1 MKLSEQWLREWV
13 NPQGDTRT
21 LADQLTMAGLEVDG
35 VEPCAPPLDGVV
47 VGKVLEKV
55 QHPNADR
62 LSVCKVDIGTAEP
75 LQIVCGAAN
84 VYAGGVFPVATV
96 GSTLPGELKIKRS
109 KLRGEESRGMLC
121 SGVELGI
128 SESADGLL
136 ELSHDLT
143 VGEPVATALRLDD
156 HVIELDLTPNRA
168 DCFSVL
174 GVARDV
180 AAINALD
187 FSEPE
192 IPPVPATSDA
202 THDVSIAPQDGC
214 PAFAGR
220 VIRAIDAS
228 AQTPL
233 WMSERLR
240 RAGIRPLHP
249 VVDVTNYVML
259 ELGQPMHAY
268 DLSKLN
274 GAVAARLARTGEKL
288 TLLDGQEVVLDS
300 NVMVIADDSGPIGMA
315 GIMGGQ
321 STAVGDG
328 TTDIFLESA
337 FFTPQVIAGRARR
350 FGLHTDASL
359 RFERGVDFSGQV
371 RAVERATAL
380 ILEIAGGSAGPVTDA
395 RDSAALPE
403 RAAVE
408 LRRMQLSRLLGINI
422 PDDEVHAIFVRLGFA
437 VEAGAA
443 GWRVTPTP
451 ARFDIEIEADLI
463 EEVVRV
469 YGYDR
474 VPDIRLQGAA
484 LLAAASESAVPVAR
498 AGNLLRDRGYSEA
511 ITYSFVDP
519 GLQSLLLGESAEL
532 TLANPISADQSVM
545 RRSLLPG
552 LLSAARSNRKR
563 QQNRIRL
570 FEAGSIFRLQDNEII
585 EQNSLSAV
593 AWGRVLPEHW
603 DDVSGGDSRSS
614 RSADFFDIKSDVD
627 ALLRLA
633 GSAEKLD
640 YVASE
645 HPALRPG
652 RTARIERDGEIIGW
666 VGELHPRVAR
676 RLGITGAPVLFELQ
690 VDRALSARLPEYKG
704 LSRFPSVRRD
714 LAVIVADAITAGEI
728 VAEVKL
734 AAGDLLKDLNV
745 FDVYRGDSI
754 EKGLK
759 SVALGL
765 ILQETSRTLTDLEVD
780 GVINAVIQRLS
791 SKLNASIRE

>member
-13 NPQGDTRT
+13 NPQGDTRM

-35 VEPCAPPLDGVV
+35 IEPCAPTLDGVV

-62 LSVCKVDIGTAEP
+62 LSVCKVDVGEKEP

-84 VYAGGVFPVATV
+84 VYAGGFFPVATV
-96 GSTLPGELKIKRS
+96 GTTLPGNLKIKKS

-121 SGVELGI
+121 SGVELGV

-136 ELSHDLT
+136 ELTGDFTAGDS
-143 VGEPVATALRLDD
+143 VVTALKLDD
-156 HVIELDLTPNRA
+156 QVIEIDLTPNRA

-187 FSEPE
+187 FSEPVIE
-192 IPPVPATSDA
+192 PVAVTGDA
-202 THDVSIAPQDGC
+202 TQEISIAPDDGC

-220 VIRAIDAS
+220 VIRNIDPN

-233 WMSERLR
+233 WMTEKLR
-240 RAGIRPLHP
+240 RAGVRPLHP

-274 GAVAARLARTGEKL
+274 GIVRARLATDGEKL
-288 TLLDGQEVVLDS
+288 TLLDDQEVTLHND
-300 NVMVIADDSGPIGMA
+300 VMVIADDSGPIGMA

-321 STAVGDG
+321 STAVVDG

-337 FFTPQVIAGRARR
+337 FFTPQVIAGRARH

-371 RAVERATAL
+371 RAIERATAL
-380 ILEIAGGSAGPVTDA
+380 ILGIAGGSAGPVTDV
-395 RDSAALPE
+395 REVTALPT

-408 LRRMQLSRLLGINI
+408 LRRTRLARLLGISVA
-422 PDDEVHAIFVRLGFA
+422 DEEVQAIFARLGFA
-437 VEAGAA
+437 VEATTD
-443 GWRVTPTP
+443 GWRVTPTA

-469 YGYDR
+469 HGYDR
-474 VPDIRLQGAA
+474 VPDVRLQGAA
-484 LLAAASESAVPVAR
+484 LLAAVTETEVPVSR
-498 AGNLLRDRGYSEA
+498 AANLLRDRGYSEA

-519 GLQSLLLGESAEL
+519 DLQRLLLGEAAEL

-563 QQNRIRL
+563 QQTRIRL
-570 FEAGSIFRLQDNEII
+570 FESGSIFTLQDNEII
-585 EQNSLSAV
+585 EKDMISGV
-593 AWGRVLPEHW
+593 AWGRLFPEHW
-603 DDVSGGDSRSS
+603 ADSSGSDKNQPV
-614 RSADFFDIKSDVD
+614 DFFDIKNDVE
-627 ALLRLA
+627 ALLMLA
-633 GSAEKLD
+633 GSDIALD
-640 YVASE
+640 YVACE

-652 RTARIERDGEIIGW
+652 RTARIDRDGQAIGW
-666 VGELHPRVAR
+666 LGELHPRVAR
-676 RLGITGAPVLFELQ
+676 RLGIGGAPVLFELQ
-690 VDRALSARLPEYKG
+690 AHVALAARLPEYESV
-704 LSRFPSVRRD
+704 SRFPSVRRD
-714 LAVIVADAITAGEI
+714 IAVIVAEAVTAGEI
-728 VAEVKL
+728 AAEVKM
-734 AAGDLLKDLNV
+734 AAGELLQDLNV

-780 GVINAVIQRLS
+780 SVVNAVIERLS

>member
-13 NPQGDTRT
+13 NPQGDTRS

-47 VGKVLEKV
+47 VGIVLEKV

-75 LQIVCGAAN
+75 LQIVCGAEN

-96 GSTLPGELKIKRS
+96 GSTLPGEIKIKRS

-202 THDVSIAPQDGC
+202 AHDVSIAPQDGC

-220 VIRAIDAS
+220 VIRAIDAA

-274 GAVAARLARTGEKL
+274 GAVAARLARAGEKL

-359 RFERGVDFSGQV
+359 RFERGVDFNGQV

-380 ILEIAGGSAGPVTDA
+380 ILEIAGGSAGPVTDV
-395 RDSAALPE
+395 RDTAALPE

-437 VEAGAA
+437 VETSAA
-443 GWRVTPTP
+443 GWRVTPTA

-519 GLQSLLLGESAEL
+519 GLQSLLLGEATEL
-532 TLANPISADQSVM
+532 TLANPISTDQSVM

-570 FEAGSIFRLQDNEII
+570 FEAGSIFRFQDNEII
-585 EQNSLSAV
+585 EENSISAL

-603 DDVSGGDSRSS
+603 DDVSNGGSHGN

-627 ALLRLA
+627 ALLMLA